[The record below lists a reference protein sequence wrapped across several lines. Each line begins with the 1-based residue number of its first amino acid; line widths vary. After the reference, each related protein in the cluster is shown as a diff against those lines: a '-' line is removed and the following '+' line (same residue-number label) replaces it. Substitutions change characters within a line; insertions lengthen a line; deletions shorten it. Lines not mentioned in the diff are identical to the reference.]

1 MTIKQA
7 LHKKKCPKQSQ
18 PKTLLL
24 DIDCVIPNI
33 VRRLLS
39 KKSLPKKFASS
50 SLEEVGIVF
59 LTTQILSIMRKTN
72 CSKTL
77 FFITRGR
84 ESFRYQLCDYYKKK
98 RRKFDDEFRALLKAL
113 KIALIEKYPL
123 KKGAKIQGEHCFE
136 YEADDMISYYKKRNP
151 NHYVIASMDKDV
163 LYSNGGSHF
172 NLKTETFFNVS
183 KKEACFFAYYQ
194 CVVGD
199 KGDNIRGVK
208 GIGEINYK
216 DFLNDQAKEPELW
229 EQTIQAFKNK
239 EKLSDEE
246 AKEKAL
252 LNMRLVNM
260 HQMIQHG
267 VIKLWEPE
275 FKCPKKIP
283 FNRTKKPKP
292 SLS

>member
-1 MTIKQA
+1 MKQA
-7 LHKKKCPKQSQ
+7 RYKSRHSRV
-18 PKTLLL
+18 LLL

-39 KKSLPKKFASS
+39 NKTLPKKFATC
-50 SLEEVGIVF
+50 SLQEVGVVF

-98 RRKFDDEFRALLKAL
+98 RRQFDEDFRTLLKAL
-113 KIALIEKYPL
+113 KIALVEKYPF
-123 KKGAKIQGEHCFE
+123 KKGARIQGEHCFE
-136 YEADDMISYYKKRNP
+136 YEADDIISFYKKKNP
-151 NHYVIASMDKDV
+151 KHYVIASMDKDV
-163 LYSNGGSHF
+163 LYSNSGSHF

-183 KKEACFFAYYQ
+183 KREAQFFAYYQ
-194 CVVGD
+194 CIVGD

-208 GIGEINYK
+208 GVGEINYR
-216 DFLNDQAKEPELW
+216 DFLNEQAKEHELW
-229 EQTIQAFKNK
+229 EQTIQAFKIK
-239 EKLSDEE
+239 ENLSDVE

-260 HQMIQHG
+260 HQMTHHG
-267 VIKLWEPE
+267 AIKLWEPK
-275 FKCPKKIP
+275 FKPQRAFFYKRVRLQNPNFKK
-283 FNRTKKPKP
+283 
-292 SLS
+292 SS

>member
-1 MTIKQA
+1 M
-7 LHKKKCPKQSQ
+7 
-18 PKTLLL
+18 L

-39 KKSLPKKFASS
+39 NKTLPKKFATC
-50 SLEEVGIVF
+50 SLQEVGVVF

-98 RRKFDDEFRALLKAL
+98 RRQFDEDFRTLLKAL
-113 KIALIEKYPL
+113 KIALVEKYPF
-123 KKGAKIQGEHCFE
+123 KKGARIQGEHCFE
-136 YEADDMISYYKKRNP
+136 YEADDIISFYKKKNP
-151 NHYVIASMDKDV
+151 KHYVIASMDKDV
-163 LYSNGGSHF
+163 LYSNSGSHF

-183 KKEACFFAYYQ
+183 KREAQFFAYYQ
-194 CVVGD
+194 CIVGD

-208 GIGEINYK
+208 GVGEINYR
-216 DFLNDQAKEPELW
+216 DFLNEQAKEHELW
-229 EQTIQAFKNK
+229 EQTIQAFKIK
-239 EKLSDEE
+239 ENLSDVE

-260 HQMIQHG
+260 HQMTHHG
-267 VIKLWEPE
+267 AIKLWEPK
-275 FKCPKKIP
+275 FKPQRAFFYKRVRLQNPNFKK
-283 FNRTKKPKP
+283 
-292 SLS
+292 SS